1 MSRQPTDGAP
11 SNEAM
16 RPTPL
21 SEPMYLIL
29 AVLADGPL
37 HGYGILGELER
48 RSAGEHEM
56 LTGTLY
62 NALRRLQ
69 SHGLV
74 EARDAAEDAAEDADE
89 VASRGARRTKQYRVT
104 EAGLQSLQAEAQR
117 MRALLRWT
125 RADGMTD
132 GLSPAMEEGR

>member
-11 SNEAM
+11 SNETK
-16 RPTPL
+16 RPIPL

-37 HGYGILGELER
+37 HGYGILSELER
-48 RSAGEHEM
+48 RSAGQHEM

-74 EARDAAEDAAEDADE
+74 EARDAAEDADE
-89 VASRGARRTKQYRVT
+89 VARRGARRTKQYRVT
-104 EAGLQSLQAEAQR
+104 AAGLQSLQAEAQR

-125 RADGMTD
+125 RADGMAD
-132 GLSPAMEEGR
+132 GLSPALEEGR